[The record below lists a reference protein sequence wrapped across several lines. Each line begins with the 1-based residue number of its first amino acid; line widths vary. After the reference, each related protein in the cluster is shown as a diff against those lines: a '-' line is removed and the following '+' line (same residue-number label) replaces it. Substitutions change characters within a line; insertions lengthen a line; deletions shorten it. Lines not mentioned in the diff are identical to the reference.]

1 MSRSSNVSYHD
12 GVWRVPVYPL
22 ILRINRKLA
31 TLVPH
36 RELYHRYGT
45 KDYYL
50 RSYVL
55 GGAPV
60 QDIGPVYY
68 QHLIGLADY
77 ISLWTDKEKMHNP
90 KVVIDK
96 DFTTYANEPWPAN
109 MAFDMLSIHI
119 ADAVNVLVHAGWKV
133 TPPVTATVTNGALLA
148 VDDYEDM
155 VAHPENYPQE
165 P

>member
-1 MSRSSNVSYHD
+1 MSRPSSVTNRD
-12 GVWRVPVYPL
+12 GTWCVPVYPL

-36 RELYHRYGT
+36 RELYYRYET
-45 KDYYL
+45 KDYYI
-50 RSYVL
+50 RSYAL

-77 ISLWTDKEKMHNP
+77 ISLWSAKERWNGP

-109 MAFDMLSIHI
+109 MAFDILPSSI
-119 ADAVNVLVHAGWKV
+119 ADAVNVLVGAGWKV